1 MNTPALHTQRLTR
14 LYGYTRALD
23 GFTLEVPRGRVVAL
37 LGPNGAGKTTLLRLL
52 AGLIEPTEGAA
63 EVLGSPSRNP
73 PAEAARR
80 LAVVIEGV
88 EPPGEASLSQMMALQ
103 AGACPTFD
111 RPACELLYMQHT
123 LAPSQ
128 AYGALS
134 KGQKRLALAGLALS
148 SGAELLLLDEPADG
162 LDPAVRRTLYDLLR
176 DHATRHESTILVATH
191 VIGDIERVADD
202 VAIISRGRLVLH
214 AALEDLREEVREV
227 ELPGA
232 ADLPDLG
239 DGIAV
244 LGRRR
249 EQDTLL
255 AWVRTTAEAAG
266 QLAERLPAKAAVRP
280 VDLETLYL
288 AITNHPAAAR
298 TAAKED

>member
-1 MNTPALHTQRLTR
+1 MNTPALCTQRLTR

-23 GFTLEVPRGRVVAL
+23 GFTFEAPRGRVVAL

-52 AGLIEPTEGAA
+52 AGLIEPTEGTAQ
-63 EVLGSPSRNP
+63 VLGSPSRNP
-73 PAEAARR
+73 PADTARR

-88 EPPGEASLSQMMALQ
+88 EPPGGASLGQMMALQ
-103 AGACPTFD
+103 AGACPAFD

-123 LAPSQ
+123 LALSQ

-176 DHATRHESTILVATH
+176 DHATRHGATILVATH
-191 VIGDIERVADD
+191 IIGDIERIADD
-202 VAIISRGRLVLH
+202 VAIINRGRLVLH

-239 DGIAV
+239 AGVTV

-249 EQDTLL
+249 EADALL
-255 AWVRTTAEAAG
+255 AWVRTTAAAAAA
-266 QLAERLPAKAAVRP
+266 LAGRLPATATVRP

-288 AITNHPAAAR
+288 AITNHAATAPA
-298 TAAKED
+298 AAKED

>member
-1 MNTPALHTQRLTR
+1 MLRIKNLEAG
-14 LYGYTRALD
+14 YGPLKVLRK
-23 GFTLEVPRGRVVAL
+23 VSMHI
-37 LGPNGAGKTTLLRLL
+37 GPSEIVTVIGANGAGKTTLLRLL
-52 AGLIEPTEGAA
+52 AGLIEPTEGTV

-80 LAVVIEGV
+80 VAVVIESV

-176 DHATRHESTILVATH
+176 DHATRHEATILVATH
-191 VIGDIERVADD
+191 VIGDIERIADD
-202 VAIISRGRLVLH
+202 VAIISRGRLILH

-244 LGRRR
+244 LGRRL
-249 EQDTLL
+249 EQETLL

-266 QLAERLPAKAAVRP
+266 QLAERLPATATVRP